1 MRVRYKPWA
10 EDYLK
15 DHPELVD
22 MDGQHAGKM
31 TEWFD
36 KTQPIHIEIG
46 SGMGQFITTL
56 AAQNPHINYISMER
70 EKSIVYKVLDKVKE
84 MGLTNLK
91 IICNDAIELN
101 EYFKNGE
108 VSRIYLNFSD
118 PWPKNRHAKR
128 RLTCH
133 TFLALYQQILND
145 EGDLHFKT
153 DNRGLFAYSLESM
166 SQFGMYFTKINLNLH
181 QEDDGSNI
189 LTEYEKKFSDKGS
202 RIYRM
207 EAKFHSQK

>member
-1 MRVRYKPWA
+1 
-10 EDYLK
+10 
-15 DHPELVD
+15 
-22 MDGQHAGKM
+22 M

-101 EYFKNGE
+101 EYFKDGE
-108 VSRIYLNFSD
+108 VSRIYLNFQIHGQKSSC
-118 PWPKNRHAKR
+118 K
-128 RLTCH
+128 T
-133 TFLALYQQILND
+133 TFNVSYVLALYQQILND

-207 EAKFHSQK
+207 EAKFHSQNRALMRVCTHTIISVFRTIMVI

>member
-22 MDGQHAGKM
+22 MDGQHAGEM

-128 RLTCH
+128 RLTYH

-189 LTEYEKKFSDKGS
+189 LTEYEKKLDRKSVV
-202 RIYRM
+202 
-207 EAKFHSQK
+207 

>member
-101 EYFKNGE
+101 EYFKDGE

-118 PWPKNRHAKR
+118 PWVKALDQPADLHALACGAEAFKHDHDR
-128 RLTCH
+128 NIQA
-133 TFLALYQQILND
+133 LALSLQLAQPAFQDRHLFLIFFFCHLFGQID
-145 EGDLHFKT
+145 FFQH
-153 DNRGLFAYSLESM
+153 
-166 SQFGMYFTKINLNLH
+166 
-181 QEDDGSNI
+181 I
-189 LTEYEKKFSDKGS
+189 LSS
-202 RIYRM
+202 CIIM
-207 EAKFHSQK
+207 

>member
-1 MRVRYKPWA
+1 MENKEQRPLFLGFSSQKGGV
-10 EDYLK
+10 
-15 DHPELVD
+15 
-22 MDGQHAGKM
+22 GK
-31 TEWFD
+31 
-36 KTQPIHIEIG
+36 
-46 SGMGQFITTL
+46 STL
-56 AAQNPHINYISMER
+56 AEIVSSILYYEQGINLFVMDCDLSQDSFYKLRER

-101 EYFKNGE
+101 EYFKDGE

-128 RLTCH
+128 RLTYH